1 MTPLEIQLY
10 LLYPRLDSNVSM
22 QLNHLL
28 KSPFCAHPDTG
39 KICVPL
45 TAKQVE
51 SFDPSACPTVQSV
64 LSEMQLVNGMLHST
78 PAYDMA
84 LL

>member
-64 LSEMQLVNGMLHST
+64 LSEMQVVNGMLHST